1 MPEDDLPADDSPAK
15 RPDTDSK
22 NSPDLSPQ
30 ETVKPRAYV
39 IEPNYVLELRDYTG
53 DIVKREESTKPY
65 RRDKPYKTS
74 NLHVLEIVWTIK
86 SDLRPYASAMTREM
100 IFATLPFSNPILH
113 ILSPL
118 LLRAMHDI
126 LTYYPDQN
134 VYSPM
139 KLPYPFSLLVH
150 HTKELEAYKST
161 NNKALLPEDV
171 EERNKHIDCALDLVN
186 VWHEEAIIVAKAGQE
201 QDPPVIT
208 FKNIW
213 MLLKPGGLVYK
224 TQHGVI
230 STYVV
235 HDVTGGVENERLEP
249 YVSLWIHNG
258 PFPSVL
264 LFRLYCSLIVS
275 TMATK
280 EVWTQ
285 SRRLY

>member
-1 MPEDDLPADDSPAK
+1 MK
-15 RPDTDSK
+15 
-22 NSPDLSPQ
+22 
-30 ETVKPRAYV
+30 TVRPRAYV

-53 DIVKREESTKPY
+53 DILKREESTKPY
-65 RRDKPYKTS
+65 RRDKPYTTS
-74 NLHVLEIVWTIK
+74 NRHVLELVWSIQ
-86 SDLRPYASAMTREM
+86 SDLKPYASTITKEKT
-100 IFATLPFSNPILH
+100 FATLPFSNPILH
-113 ILSPL
+113 IMSPL

-161 NNKALLPEDV
+161 NNSALSSEDV
-171 EERNKHIDCALDLVN
+171 EERNRHIDCALDLVN
-186 VWHEEAIIVAKAGQE
+186 VWHEEAIIVGKAGQE
-201 QDPPVIT
+201 QNPPVTT
-208 FKNIW
+208 FKNYW

-235 HDVTGGVENERLEP
+235 HEVTGGVEKERLEP

-258 PFPSVL
+258 PFPSAL
-264 LFRLYCSLIVS
+264 LFRLYCSPIVS

-280 EVWTQ
+280 EDRTHP
-285 SRRLY
+285 RRHY